1 MREEDASE
9 LLKKALNLT
18 ANERAEM
25 ASSLI
30 ESLDPI
36 ADEDVESAWQKEIA
50 RRLDN
55 LRSGKVKPVPWSKVR
70 SKARAILRDETAR

>member
-1 MREEDASE
+1 MREAASE
-9 LLKKALNLT
+9 ILKKALTLT
-18 ANERAEM
+18 ADERAEM

-36 ADEDVESAWQKEIA
+36 ADEEVEAAWQKEIA

-55 LRSGKVKPVPWSKVR
+55 LRRGKVKPVPWSKVR
-70 SKARAILRDETAR
+70 SKARAVLHHETTS

>member
-1 MREEDASE
+1 MREEASE
-9 LLKKALNLT
+9 LLRKALELT
-18 ANERAEM
+18 AGERAEV

-36 ADEDVESAWQKEIA
+36 ADEDVEAAWQEEIG

-55 LRSGKVKPVPWSKVR
+55 LRSGKVKSVPWNKVR
-70 SKARAILRDETAR
+70 GKARAILRDETSR